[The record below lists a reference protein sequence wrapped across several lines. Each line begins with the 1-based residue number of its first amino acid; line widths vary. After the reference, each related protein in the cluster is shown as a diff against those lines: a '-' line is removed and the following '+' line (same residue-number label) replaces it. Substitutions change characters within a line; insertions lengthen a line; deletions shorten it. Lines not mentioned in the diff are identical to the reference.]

1 MPGPYGDGHDPAS
14 VYEDH
19 CLLRLLDAALSTH
32 PEVAFISS
40 WRRLL
45 SEERVKAE
53 EALGYVAEKLS
64 SARELDAFKA
74 VPKPH
79 VARLED
85 LPVGSEELRH
95 VEAIFFS
102 RSRSDYHPDP
112 DQHPWGVSSFS
123 VTKVERVQNLA
134 HLQAFNTKTQSIKDA
149 LEEQQLTFEAGA
161 HTRWLFHGAPHTAI
175 TSVISEPASG
185 FQAVMG
191 VKDLWG
197 KGIYF
202 ARDAAYSFYGT
213 GSARFCYEE
222 GGVYKIMLC
231 LVATGL
237 SCAADA
243 DMKLKPFFRKPCRY
257 HSSVDSMAHP
267 QIFVVNEGVAVCPAY
282 VISFVK
288 R

>member
-1 MPGPYGDGHDPAS
+1 LTKPTS
-14 VYEDH
+14 
-19 CLLRLLDAALSTH
+19 
-32 PEVAFISS
+32 F
-40 WRRLL
+40 
-45 SEERVKAE
+45 
-53 EALGYVAEKLS
+53 
-64 SARELDAFKA
+64 AR
-74 VPKPH
+74 
-79 VARLED
+79 
-85 LPVGSEELRH
+85 
-95 VEAIFFS
+95 
-102 RSRSDYHPDP
+102 
-112 DQHPWGVSSFS
+112 
-123 VTKVERVQNLA
+123 T
-134 HLQAFNTKTQSIKDA
+134 
-149 LEEQQLTFEAGA
+149 
-161 HTRWLFHGAPHTAI
+161 GAPHTAI

-237 SCAADA
+237 SCAADE